1 MGYKQPRV
9 PQKQP
14 GMSQEEYL
22 RALTLFL
29 KDFCMETW
37 TAVTR
42 GKKDGGEGGKG
53 TVTSVN
59 GEGPDE
65 GGNVQLSAEDV
76 GARPDSWTPSAADVG
91 ARPDTWTP
99 SAGDVGA
106 LPADGKAKDSE
117 RLGGKNLSEI
127 MLEIYP
133 VGSIYTSIDST
144 SPASLFG
151 GTWEQFRD
159 RVLVGAGLSFSA
171 GDIGGSFAPTVSP
184 HTHSIE
190 GITLGSKGSGAIR
203 LELQSDGNAVI
214 YKESGAAW
222 SSSTSA
228 SKWSIAHG
236 ANIGIGSTKTTSAGS
251 DNGFGNMPPYLAV
264 YMWKRVS

>member
-37 TAVTR
+37 TTVTR
-42 GKKDGGEGGKG
+42 GNKGGDKEIR
-53 TVTSVN
+53 VTTVN

-65 GGNVQLSAEDV
+65 SGNVQLDAGDV

-91 ARPDTWTP
+91 ALSSDPREAEEEAPELSYVP
-99 SAGDVGA
+99 
-106 LPADGKAKDSE
+106 LNADL
-117 RLGGKNLSEI
+117 LGGKSLADI
-127 MLEIYP
+127 MLTLYP
-133 VGSIYTSIDST
+133 VGSIYTSIDSA

-151 GTWEQFRD
+151 GTWERLED
-159 RVLVGAGLSFSA
+159 RVLVGAGSSFSA
-171 GDIGGSFAPTVSP
+171 GDVGGSFAASVAS

-190 GITLGSKGSGAIR
+190 GIALGSKGSGSIR
-203 LELQSDGNAVI
+203 FELQGDGNAVI

-228 SKWSIAHG
+228 SKWSIVHS
-236 ANIGIGSTKTTSAGS
+236 ANIGVGSTKTTSAGN
-251 DNGFGNMPPYLAV
+251 DGGFGNMPPYLAA
-264 YMWKRVS
+264 YIWKRVA